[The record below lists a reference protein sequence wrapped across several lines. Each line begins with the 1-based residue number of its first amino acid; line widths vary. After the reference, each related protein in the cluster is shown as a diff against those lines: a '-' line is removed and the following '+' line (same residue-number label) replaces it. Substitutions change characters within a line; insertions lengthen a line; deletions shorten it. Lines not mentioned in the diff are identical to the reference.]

1 MKKNS
6 KMFKI
11 LGCFLAIALL
21 IGCSFA
27 YFTDYA
33 TEQASGTAG
42 TVALSMDSNINLLD
56 ANGQDIINPGDMRD
70 GSFTVTNEGNKSID
84 VRTTIVLTTQSN
96 VGYDLTF
103 SGSATE
109 QSEYDLYLASDVE
122 LVEGYGYMPKEGAQP
137 LQVKSIDQDT
147 ITYIIPEYSLNGN
160 SDRYAEVETVD
171 GVDTFSNVYDFVFV
185 MKGAAGN
192 EWQNSSVSIDVLVE
206 AKQHENTSA
215 GWDIVAQENIVSG
228 AINQSAVKGENVITE
243 NILAA
248 IKVPVTSVD
257 ENGNKINAKS
267 TLIEG
272 DEAETLLDSLEASGL
287 ASKDDVDLLINV
299 EADDFVGTATTTF
312 DVSQIAQDGDTV
324 AIFHYD
330 EESGE
335 WEHIATEIVVDGKVS
350 GNFSSYSPVA
360 FDVISKNEK
369 EKVSS
374 DYIVHNT
381 ALYMIDDDYNFA
393 SKSAIADDLIAE
405 FGDVLPDIFYACPYG
420 QGRLPNKSILLMDVN
435 DPGNYDTHI
444 MADWTGFELVSEDE
458 STITI
463 KLISD
468 VYDYS
473 ELNLEYTNGLVD
485 DVINGFEVKTLL
497 AELSI
502 EGTNLTWTHT
512 FTKK

>member
-1 MKKNS
+1 MKKSNLTRALCVVLAV
-6 KMFKI
+6 I
-11 LGCFLAIALL
+11 LVV
-21 IGCSFA
+21 GCSFA

-33 TEQASGTAG
+33 TEQATGTAG

-56 ANGQDIINPGDMRD
+56 ADGQDIINPGDQRD
-70 GSFTVTNEGNKSID
+70 AGFTVTNEGNKSID

-96 VGYDLTF
+96 IGYDLLF
-103 SGSATE
+103 SGEANT
-109 QSEYDLYLASDVE
+109 QSEYDLYLRNDVE
-122 LVEGYGYMPKEGAQP
+122 LVEGKGYVPKDGAQP
-137 LQVKSIDQDT
+137 LQVKSIDQDV
-147 ITYIIPEYSLNGN
+147 ITYILPEYSLNGN
-160 SDRYAEVETVD
+160 SDRYDEVESID
-171 GVDTFSNVYDFVFV
+171 GVNAFSRTEDIVFV

-192 EWQNSSVSIDVLVE
+192 EWQNSSVSIDILVE

-215 GWDIVAQENIVSG
+215 GWEIVAKENIVSG
-228 AINQSAVKGENVITE
+228 AINQEAVKGENVITE
-243 NILAA
+243 NALAVVN
-248 IKVPVTSVD
+248 VPVASVD
-257 ENGNKINAKS
+257 ENGNSLNAKS
-267 TLIEG
+267 TLIKG
-272 DEAETLLDSLEASGL
+272 AEAETLLNSLEASGL
-287 ASKDDVDLLINV
+287 ANKDDVDLLINV
-299 EADDFVGTATTTF
+299 EADDFTGTATTTF

-350 GNFSSYSPVA
+350 GSFSSYSPVA

-374 DYIVHNT
+374 DYIVHNI
-381 ALYMIDDDYNFA
+381 ALYMIDDNYNFA

-420 QGRLPNKSILLMDVN
+420 QGRMPNKSILLMDVN
-435 DPGNYDTHI
+435 DPGNYGTHI

-473 ELNLEYTNGLVD
+473 ELNLEYANGLVD

-497 AELSI
+497 NELAI